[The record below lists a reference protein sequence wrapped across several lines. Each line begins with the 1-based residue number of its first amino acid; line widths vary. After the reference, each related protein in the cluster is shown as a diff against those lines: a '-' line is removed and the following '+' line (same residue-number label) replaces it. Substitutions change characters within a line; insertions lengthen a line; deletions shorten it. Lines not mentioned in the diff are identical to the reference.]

1 MQTEFVGDPFPVE
14 YNGKQYNCGAIK
26 INDRMVYQIDFNG
39 SFLYLTK
46 SINQHRIDFWTPVPQ
61 DLKLRR
67 LAYEIGKQIENHLIS
82 QLCATTTV
90 SK

>member
-14 YNGKQYNCGAIK
+14 YKGKQYNCGAIK

-67 LAYEIGKQIENHLIS
+67 LAYEIGKQIENHLIT

>member
-1 MQTEFVGDPFPVE
+1 MQTEFAGDSFLVE
-14 YNGKQYNCGAIK
+14 YKGKQYNCRAIK

-39 SFLYLTK
+39 SFVYLTK
-46 SINQHRIDFWTPVPQ
+46 SINQHGIDFWTPVPQ
-61 DLKLRR
+61 DIKLGH
-67 LAYEIGKQIENHLIS
+67 LAHEIGKQIENHLIL